1 MSLVAIQRGHAGRQV
16 ARIHVQPSV
25 SGRRIVLGIGPA
37 IAAMLVTALVLA
49 GCGDNAGQTATG
61 DAQQIGPGIAPIG
74 PATATGDSETVAGL
88 TNVSAPTGPL
98 DTTVWVLPPPFAAA
112 GDEPFWRMEIVDG
125 WFSFK
130 RSGLRAIEEPLV
142 QPRQENGADSFDT
155 GSLRVLIRR
164 EACETEQGGKGEFSA
179 KVTFDGLDFDGCAF
193 GGQSTVAASAEAAT
207 VAESLTTIDACLAK
221 LGQPAVATAIYPRQ
235 DGDQTAV
242 AMRAKS
248 GAFYEC
254 VTEQEDASVVS
265 LDALDQGS
273 QPSWMNRMRF
283 LRAGVAA
290 AACADAED
298 VRVGDKVV
306 GRLLGKSCKF

>member
-1 MSLVAIQRGHAGRQV
+1 MK
-16 ARIHVQPSV
+16 PSV
-25 SGRRIVLGIGPA
+25 SGRRIAWGIGPA
-37 IAAMLVTALVLA
+37 IAAVLVGGLVLA
-49 GCGDNAGQTATG
+49 GCGDNAGQSAPG
-61 DAQQIGPGIAPIG
+61 DAQQLGPGSG
-74 PATATGDSETVAGL
+74 PSGSSTATGDSEAVGGL
-88 TNVSAPTGPL
+88 TNVSGPTGPL
-98 DTTVWVLPPPFAAA
+98 DTSVWVLPPPFSAA

-142 QPRQENGADSFDT
+142 QPRQENGADVFDT
-155 GSLRVLIRR
+155 GSLRVMIRR

-193 GGQSTVAASAEAAT
+193 GGQSTSTASAEAAT

-235 DGDQTAV
+235 DGEQTAV

-254 VTEQEDASVVS
+254 VTEQEGSSVVS
-265 LDALDQGS
+265 LDALDQGG
-273 QPSWMNRMRF
+273 QPAWMNRMRF
-283 LRAGVAA
+283 LRAGVTA

-298 VRVGDKVV
+298 VRVG
-306 GRLLGKSCKF
+306 

>member
-1 MSLVAIQRGHAGRQV
+1 VK
-16 ARIHVQPSV
+16 PSF
-25 SGRRIVLGIGPA
+25 SGQGIMLGMAPA
-37 IAAMLVTALVLA
+37 MAAMLLAGLVLT
-49 GCGDNAGQTATG
+49 GCGDNAGQAG
-61 DAQQIGPGIAPIG
+61 VVSPQNVASGVGASG
-74 PATATGDSETVAGL
+74 SSTATGDSDAVGQL
-88 TNVSAPTGPL
+88 TAVSGPSGPL
-98 DTTVWVLPPPFAAA
+98 DTSVWVLSPPFSAA

-142 QPRQENGADSFDT
+142 QPRQENGADVFDT
-155 GSLRVLIRR
+155 GSLKVTIRR

-221 LGQPAVATAIYPRQ
+221 LGQPALATAIYPRQ
-235 DGDQTAV
+235 DGEQTAV

-254 VTEQEDASVVS
+254 VTEQAGGSVVS
-265 LDALDQGS
+265 LDALDQGG
-273 QPSWMNRMRF
+273 QPAWMNRMRF
-283 LRAGVAA
+283 LRDGVTAP
-290 AACADAED
+290 ACTDAED
-298 VRVGDKVV
+298 VRVGDNVV

>member
-1 MSLVAIQRGHAGRQV
+1 MGFR
-16 ARIHVQPSV
+16 
-25 SGRRIVLGIGPA
+25 PA
-37 IAAMLVTALVLA
+37 VAAMLLASGAMTA
-49 GCGDNAGQTATG
+49 CDNSGKPAAE
-61 DAQQIGPGIAPIG
+61 AQQAAPPG
-74 PATATGDSETVAGL
+74 TAQNGSSSTGGGSETVGGL
-88 TNVSAPTGPL
+88 TAVAAPSGPL
-98 DTTVWVLPPPFAAA
+98 DTTTWVLPPPFSAA

-142 QPRQENGADSFDT
+142 QPHNEGGSDIFDT
-155 GSLRVLIRR
+155 GSLKVVIRR
-164 EACETEQGGKGEFSA
+164 EACQTEQGGSGDFSA

-193 GGQSTVAASAEAAT
+193 SGQASAPASAEAAT
-207 VAESLTTIDACLAK
+207 VAESLTPIDACLAK
-221 LGQPAVATAIYPRQ
+221 LGQPALATAIYPRQ
-235 DGDQTAV
+235 DGEQTAV

-254 VTEQEDASVVS
+254 VTEAQGTSVVS
-265 LDALDQGS
+265 LDALDQGG

-283 LRAGVAA
+283 LREGVTAPT
-290 AACADAED
+290 CADAEE